1 MNIKSAHLLTALA
14 GRIVRQVGRNFRPN
28 ISADFAEIFGRIF
41 GFGRTL
47 LNTHEYFVNYIQGNS
62 YQKLL
67 IISESYYTENKKSLN
82 WCC

>member
-47 LNTHEYFVNYIQGNS
+47 EVV
-62 YQKLL
+62 KV
-67 IISESYYTENKKSLN
+67 
-82 WCC
+82 

>member
-47 LNTHEYFVNYIQGNS
+47 QQILEQWK
-62 YQKLL
+62 KL
-67 IISESYYTENKKSLN
+67 SETTYSNGT
-82 WCC
+82 

>member
-47 LNTHEYFVNYIQGNS
+47 LSLLTQDVLLFAFVVSIF
-62 YQKLL
+62 
-67 IISESYYTENKKSLN
+67 
-82 WCC
+82 

>member
-41 GFGRTL
+41 GFGHTL
-47 LNTHEYFVNYIQGNS
+47 EMLQIAFVR
-62 YQKLL
+62 
-67 IISESYYTENKKSLN
+67 EFSLN
-82 WCC
+82 LNSLSRH

>member
-47 LNTHEYFVNYIQGNS
+47 FLWIGN
-62 YQKLL
+62 
-67 IISESYYTENKKSLN
+67 EKSTYVG
-82 WCC
+82 

>member
-28 ISADFAEIFGRIF
+28 ISADFAEIFGQIF

-47 LNTHEYFVNYIQGNS
+47 LIDELESDVIKAYFRMM
-62 YQKLL
+62 
-67 IISESYYTENKKSLN
+67 IIR
-82 WCC
+82 

>member
-47 LNTHEYFVNYIQGNS
+47 VVTKS
-62 YQKLL
+62 
-67 IISESYYTENKKSLN
+67 ISRNFSKFFNMLEF
-82 WCC
+82 

>member
-47 LNTHEYFVNYIQGNS
+47 QTLS
-62 YQKLL
+62 AM
-67 IISESYYTENKKSLN
+67 YYHFLAH
-82 WCC
+82 